1 MATTTPSSRLD
12 HLKICMDCSGEG
24 TRHVTDSGKGSL
36 PIRRTVTCA
45 RCDGEGLIYVGP
57 EEGREEALRRLRG
70 GRGGG
75 EASGGGRALAAA
87 VDLKEAGD
95 AAYGA
100 QDYAAAVAKY
110 DAASQLDRAYLAPV
124 ANRAGAYLKMG
135 RWRDCRRDCAR
146 VVAAAARGSDLH
158 LRACLRRAV
167 ASEKLGGAEAL
178 RAGLADLDVL
188 LKYQPGHPALWRLA
202 CLTRTILESPRPTAA
217 AVEELA
223 LGGLGRALCD
233 APPPA
238 PVELLGRDA
247 PRGRGPPAGARRR
260 GVRAATRR
268 PPPPPAAATKI
279 CGRSGEAARASSDDA
294 AGSCPT
300 SRTSHAVDR
309 GLSPG
314 KRALRVRPSAAA
326 VRGRPP
332 AALRRDARVLGS
344 PSGKLGR
351 RGHGAQD

>member
-188 LKYQPGHPALWRLA
+188 LKYQPGHPEAVRL
-202 CLTRTILESPRPTAA
+202 RA
-217 AVEELA
+217 AVEE
-223 LGGLGRALCD
+223 D
-233 APPPA
+233 
-238 PVELLGRDA
+238 
-247 PRGRGPPAGARRR
+247 
-260 GVRAATRR
+260 
-268 PPPPPAAATKI
+268 
-279 CGRSGEAARASSDDA
+279 
-294 AGSCPT
+294 
-300 SRTSHAVDR
+300 
-309 GLSPG
+309 
-314 KRALRVRPSAAA
+314 
-326 VRGRPP
+326 
-332 AALRRDARVLGS
+332 AALRDLAFRQARCCALADTWPCPVRDGARAAAAQLCGNQPV
-344 PSGKLGR
+344 R
-351 RGHGAQD
+351 RVHPKILH

>member
-135 RWRDCRRDCAR
+135 RWRDCQRDCAR

-188 LKYQPGHPALWRLA
+188 LKYQPGHPEAVRL
-202 CLTRTILESPRPTAA
+202 RA
-217 AVEELA
+217 AVEEA
-223 LGGLGRALCD
+223 LGGLGPD

-238 PVELLGRDA
+238 PVEDPVGAAVAACEEVVRDA
-247 PRGRGPPAGARRR
+247 AAAAPP
-260 GVRAATRR
+260 
-268 PPPPPAAATKI
+268 PPPPPAEATNFD
-279 CGRSGEAARASSDDA
+279 SLE
-294 AGSCPT
+294 
-300 SRTSHAVDR
+300 
-309 GLSPG
+309 
-314 KRALRVRPSAAA
+314 
-326 VRGRPP
+326 
-332 AALRRDARVLGS
+332 
-344 PSGKLGR
+344 
-351 RGHGAQD
+351 